1 LNAIKAFGIKLKS
14 MASRYNLE
22 SLNHYAQEIIESV
35 ESFDI
40 AKVETLMNE
49 YPIKSY
55 KERDERV

>member
-1 LNAIKAFGIKLKS
+1 